1 MKTKKLIFILLFTA
15 FTPFSVVD
23 RIHATGEGP
32 SQPEAL
38 QFEPVEATDLVNLAT
53 GDFVYTLPLLV
64 VPGPAG
70 DYPINLSY
78 HSGIG
83 PNQDATWVGL
93 GWSLNPGAVNR
104 TISGYP
110 DDYKGDYVQT
120 HYEAKPLG
128 GFGIGIGG
136 GYGPAGGNITY
147 DSYTGQLGANY
158 FVSLDLFS
166 FGGGESSAGGIGLT
180 LSAGTSGASASLG
193 AHYGPA
199 NVGVS
204 AGTQGVGL
212 SGSIGAY
219 GNDAVGFSLSTGS
232 GASYSIAGTTIRSMS
247 ESSGGKLSSSTGTI
261 VIPIYGA
268 WISLSYSEWS
278 WTLNETFDE
287 RSYGYLHQDPYY
299 RDFGS
304 TVVKKYERQKQGDF
318 LYPSQDVYSVQ
329 AQGIGGVFMPFQ
341 RNAYIL
347 WDNKDHRE
355 KAQLASIDYRL
366 DNRPKS
372 DLIFRFLGEAG
383 ANFVTNDGR
392 DITGSGWGGD
402 YQNLF
407 DRRFGSRDIQ
417 PNLDL
422 QSGKILG
429 FTITDADGKI
439 YEFMQPVRNLFL
451 YSWTKDNKQKTESY
465 TSMATPYASNWLL
478 TAIKGPDYVDY
489 NRDGKCS
496 DGDWGYWVKF
506 EHGMADRPQ
515 VWRSPYRDTAPGA
528 FSTDVETM
536 SIGAREMVYL
546 DRIET
551 ATHLALFR
559 KSPAKDRYTAV
570 ADRAHTLFGF
580 GEYVIPHYKFIFNG
594 DWTKLLDN
602 APDNEILVEAKISFG
617 VPLPGSGGGPAF
629 PRAYTKQDFVSW
641 EYNGKV
647 TVIKVPETPRNEPVH
662 HFSDVYLHLD
672 KLMQNSYN
680 VAQKLDRIDL
690 YAKSDAG
697 VEPDKKGNWIVDEK
711 KAVIIKSAK
720 FTYDYSLCP
729 QTPSSQATT
738 DDGAFG
744 GKTTLRA
751 VQFLGKGGQA
761 GMPPYRF
768 IYAQNDEPAT
778 GRNPRYYAN
787 NWDKWGDYRY
797 PIVDGF
803 IYTPAGD
810 KYEHHTLQE
819 KNYADLTAAWSLT
832 HVVTPTNGVI
842 RVEYESDDYY
852 HVNHYVD
859 LNEMEEIVA
868 ASPLPPQPMTL
879 RAVGPVE
886 PSANGN
892 TIRIPL
898 QTAQF
903 DPPLR
908 EGKFLSIFEVYDANA
923 TAYWREVWV
932 YNRKITSLT
941 TSGQFMTVTYEGEPI
956 DFKTYSPDYFK
967 YYVRPFQRKVYGGG
981 IRVKSVASIENGKS
995 YKTKYVYADEDGF
1008 STGVTPTLPA
1018 PYGEFAN
1025 DSTKAY
1031 RKPNSDWYKIHH
1043 EDWRNYRA
1051 LFTDHAKSYG
1061 RPAPGVVYSR
1071 VEVMNVDEKDQPLNG
1086 KTVYEFYTAK
1096 DDPYLPEDDGTTLVM
1111 NNKSSLYGTPKAIT
1125 YYEQIGKAPAF
1136 RKVKQNQF
1144 HYALSEDMVGPERI
1158 SSKQPIKNLDKKPLG
1173 LLQEKYRFH
1182 NEFEHPIIED
1192 YTKAVARQVD
1202 NRHQSAYNLYAS
1214 STMYD
1219 YSSAAATAPSHSM
1232 TTGKLNFKWEALSG
1246 QVVENGRASS
1256 DRQLYLTAVTPAYWK
1271 YDGMEKKNMLTQT
1284 TQETTYLTALP
1295 PSFQFDP
1302 DLFPVRLGMMQ
1313 STQSSQAS
1321 EPASQPK
1328 ETKPSTTRATPAKS
1342 PKAIIPQIEIAKI
1355 ASQFAPVIK
1364 LPIFTTNLFPQ
1375 REVLFSKITTWS
1387 GSWHAGELAGFYER
1401 EQPWRQDDAFA
1412 YNKQRDLEDG
1422 VSHFANFDPW
1432 TNTNIDKDY
1441 PPVTPASP
1449 WKMTDNTT
1457 LYDVNSHFVEQKR
1470 LDGTRTT
1477 RLYGYSRA
1485 MPIGMAT
1492 NATRE
1497 ETQYFNFEEGTSSL
1511 ITSDERKTGE
1521 KSMKAVE
1528 LPLSNIADTIKF
1540 SLNENVVYRV
1550 SFWAKKGTA
1559 ALSSQ
1564 LNLYF
1569 SGQGL
1574 QNQTRVGGVLQTA
1587 DRWEYFAGTITPTQA
1602 GQISMTVSAGIIGSG
1617 QYHFIDDIR
1626 IHPIDAQMETYAHDP
1641 LLLKVSAITNKN
1653 NITTHY
1659 EYDTMGRL
1667 IHIRDQDRNL
1677 RKRYVYN
1684 YGTSKQPIF
1693 FPPPQLIATGKAGG
1707 N

>member
-15 FTPFSVVD
+15 FTPFSVVE

-38 QFEPVEATDLVNLAT
+38 QFEPVDATDLVNLAT

-70 DYPINLSY
+70 DYPLNLSY

-120 HYEAKPLG
+120 HFAAQSKG
-128 GFGIGIGG
+128 GWGIGIGG
-136 GYGPAGGNITY
+136 GYGPVGGNYTY
-147 DSYTGQLGANY
+147 DSYTGQVGANY
-158 FVSLDLFS
+158 FVSLDLFT
-166 FGGGESSAGGIGLT
+166 FGGGESPAGGIGLT
-180 LSAGTSGASASLG
+180 LSAGTGGASASLG

-219 GNDAVGFSLSTGS
+219 GNAAVGFSLSTGS
-232 GASYSIAGTTIRSMS
+232 GARYTIAGTTIRSMS
-247 ESSGGKLSSSTGTI
+247 ESSGGKLFSSSGTI

-278 WTLNETFDE
+278 WTLNETYDE

-299 RDFGS
+299 RDFD
-304 TVVKKYERQKQGDF
+304 TAVVKKYERQKQGDF

-347 WDNKDHRE
+347 WDNEDHRE

-366 DNRPKS
+366 DNRPKP

-383 ANFVTNDGR
+383 ANFITNDGR

-417 PNLDL
+417 PHIDL

-429 FTITDADGKI
+429 FIITDAEGKI

-451 YSWTKDNKQKTESY
+451 YSWSTDNKQKSESY

-496 DGDWGYWVKF
+496 DSDWGYWVKF
-506 EHGMADRPQ
+506 EYHKADRPQ

-528 FSTDVETM
+528 FSTDVETAT
-536 SIGAREMVYL
+536 IGAREMVYL

-570 ADRAHTLFGF
+570 AERELTVLGF
-580 GEYVIPHYKFIFNG
+580 GEYVIPHYKFKFDG

-602 APDNEILVEAKISFG
+602 ASNNEILVEAKISFG
-617 VPLPGSGGGPAF
+617 VPLPGTGGGPAI
-629 PRAYTKQDFVSW
+629 RRTYTKQDIVSW
-641 EYNGKV
+641 EYDGKL
-647 TVIKVPETPRNEPVH
+647 TVIIVPEIPQNEPVH
-662 HFSDVYLHLD
+662 HFSGVFLHVD

-697 VEPDKKGNWIVDEK
+697 VEPDKNGNWIVDEK
-711 KAVIIKSAK
+711 KATIIKSAK

-729 QTPSSQATT
+729 QTSSSQATT

-751 VQFLGKGGQA
+751 VHFLGKGGQV
-761 GMPPYRF
+761 GIPPYRF
-768 IYAQNDEPAT
+768 LYADSDEPAT

-787 NWDKWGDYRY
+787 NWDKWGNYRY
-797 PIVDGF
+797 PIVDGY
-803 IYTPAGD
+803 IYTPAGH
-810 KYEHHTLQE
+810 KYEHHALQE
-819 KNYADLTAAWSLT
+819 KNYADLAAAWSLT
-832 HVVTPTNGVI
+832 DIITPTGGRI

-852 HVNHYVD
+852 HANHHVD
-859 LNEMEEIVA
+859 VNEMDEIVA

-879 RAVGPVE
+879 HAAGPVE
-886 PSANGN
+886 AGANDN
-892 TIRIPL
+892 TLRIPL
-898 QTAQF
+898 AVAQF

-908 EGKFLSIFEVYDANA
+908 EDKFLSIFKVYDANA
-923 TAYWREVWV
+923 RGYWREVWV
-932 YNRKITSLT
+932 YNRKISSVT
-941 TSGQFMTVTYEGEPI
+941 TSSQYVTVTFEGEPI
-956 DFKTYSPDYFK
+956 DIRGYASNYFK
-967 YYVRPFQRKVYGGG
+967 FYVRPFQRRVYGGD
-981 IRVKSVASIENGKS
+981 IRVKSLISFENGKS

-1031 RKPNSDWYKIHH
+1031 TKPNTDWYKIHH
-1043 EDWRNYRA
+1043 EDWRSYRT

-1071 VEVMNVDEKDQPLNG
+1071 VEVMNVDENDQPLNG

-1111 NNKSSLYGTPKAIT
+1111 NNKSSLYGTPKAAT
-1125 YYEQIGKAPAF
+1125 FYEQIGNAPTF

-1144 HYALSEDMVGPERI
+1144 HYALSEDLVGPEKI
-1158 SSKQPIKNLDKKPLG
+1158 ASNKPIKNLDKKPLG

-1192 YTKAVARQVD
+1192 LTKTITRQVD
-1202 NRHQSAYNLYAS
+1202 NRHQSAYSLYAS
-1214 STMYD
+1214 STTYD
-1219 YSSAAATAPSHSM
+1219 YSSAAATAPSQAM
-1232 TTGKLNFKWEALSG
+1232 TVGKLNFKWEALSG
-1246 QVVENGRASS
+1246 QPLESGRVSS

-1271 YDGMEKKNMLTQT
+1271 YEGMEKKNMLTQI

-1295 PSFQFDP
+1295 PSFELDP
-1302 DLFPVRLGMMQ
+1302 NLFPVRLGMTRMQ
-1313 STQSSQAS
+1313 SAPSSPTS
-1321 EPASQPK
+1321 EPTSQPQ
-1328 ETKPSTTRATPAKS
+1328 EANQ
-1342 PKAIIPQIEIAKI
+1342 PKAIIPQVEI
-1355 ASQFAPVIK
+1355 ASQLTSAIK
-1364 LPIFTTNLFPQ
+1364 LPIFTLKLFPHQ
-1375 REVLFSKITTWS
+1375 EVLFSKITTWS
-1387 GSWHAGELAGFYER
+1387 GSWHGGALAGFYDR
-1401 EQPWRQDDAFA
+1401 EQPWRQDDVFV
-1412 YNKQRDLEDG
+1412 YNKQRDREDG
-1422 VSHFANFDPW
+1422 VSHFANFNPW

-1441 PPVTPASP
+1441 PAVTPASP
-1449 WKMTDNTT
+1449 WQMTGNTT
-1457 LYDVNSHFVEQKR
+1457 LYDVHSHLVEQKR

-1477 RLYGYSRA
+1477 WLYGYSQA
-1485 MPIGMAT
+1485 LPIGMAK
-1492 NATRE
+1492 NAARGE
-1497 ETQYFNFEEGTSSL
+1497 VQYFNFEESASSL

-1521 KSMKAVE
+1521 KSMKAIE
-1528 LPLSNIADTIKF
+1528 FLSSSAASEIEF
-1540 SLNENVVYRV
+1540 SLKENTVYRV

-1559 ALSSQ
+1559 ALTSQ
-1564 LNLYF
+1564 PILGF

-1574 QNQTRVGGVLQTA
+1574 PPQTHVAGALQTTGQ
-1587 DRWEYFAGTITPTQA
+1587 WEYFEGTITPAQA
-1602 GQISMTVSAGIIGSG
+1602 GQITMSVGAGTGAGSG
-1617 QYHFIDDIR
+1617 QYHYVDDIR
-1626 IHPIDAQMETYAHDP
+1626 IHPIDAQMETYVYDP
-1641 LLLKVSAITNKN
+1641 LSLQVSAITNEN
-1653 NITTHY
+1653 NITTYY
-1659 EYDTMGRL
+1659 EYDAMGRL

-1684 YGTSKQPIF
+1684 YGTPTQPIV
-1693 FPPPQLIATGKAGG
+1693 FPPPQLIATGRAGG